1 MHEGMRARGKREEE
15 GGGGWKLHLTGR
27 SRLGKCKGDG
37 GICCLLP
44 PWHRVEVASERA
56 DRGAPADQSTDPAC
70 CRRGSSGCEK
80 SRKRVLELSSCS
92 MQTARCGLTGSCIS

>member
-1 MHEGMRARGKREEE
+1 MRALGRRRRRR
-15 GGGGWKLHLTGR
+15 GWKPQSTGR
-27 SRLGKCKGDG
+27 SGLGRCKGDG

-44 PWHRVEVASERA
+44 TWHRVEVASERA

-70 CRRGSSGCEK
+70 CPRGSSGCEK
-80 SRKRVLELSSCS
+80 SGRRVLELSCS